1 MKKYNL
7 IFLSSNK
14 ILFTKKVYKTWREIQ
29 DEYNDYMASLEF
41 VSIEEV
47 VEYLRIDYKLDEQ
60 KVMDE
65 VSKIEKHEIN
75 TVELLI

>member
-7 IFLSSNK
+7 IFLRPNK
-14 ILFTKKVYKTWREIQ
+14 VLLTNKMYETWREIQ
-29 DEYNDYMASLEF
+29 DEYNDYITSLEF

-47 VEYLRIDYKLDEQ
+47 VEYIRIDYKLDEQ
-60 KVMDE
+60 KAMGE
-65 VSKIEKHEIN
+65 VSKIEKHETN